1 MSNMSQTISIPDL
14 PRRSPPVLPPPM
26 GRVDSRS
33 SAVGGAIRQAK
44 ASGESRTA
52 SAAMDRYADGDASA
66 FGDLYTALAPRL
78 LPYLRRCAGDSAA
91 ASDLLQQTMLQLH
104 LTRGRF
110 LRGANVVPWAF
121 AIARRVAIDEARRT
135 QRRIGPVLHAFHE
148 SKDELVTAATAEEE
162 LHAAQLA
169 HRAGAELARLP
180 EPQRTVFH
188 LIRIEGLSVREV
200 AQKLGTSANAVKL
213 RAHRAYLSLR
223 SALEDNNEGEQMVT
237 QPRLKVDGGAK
248 RSWRRTCPVEDLRR
262 GNPGPGWGG

>member
-1 MSNMSQTISIPDL
+1 MSELHLTRPD
-14 PRRSPPVLPPPM
+14 SSS
-26 GRVDSRS
+26 GASR
-33 SAVGGAIRQAK
+33 A
-44 ASGESRTA
+44 A
-52 SAAMDRYADGDASA
+52 SAAMDRYADGDDHA

-135 QRRIGPVLHAFHE
+135 QRRIGPVLHAFNE
-148 SKDELVTAATAEEE
+148 GKDELGTAATAEEE

-169 HRAGAELARLP
+169 RRAGAELARLP
-180 EPQRTVFH
+180 EPQRTAFH
-188 LIRIEGLSVREV
+188 LIRIEGLSVNEV

-223 SALEDNNEGEQMVT
+223 AALEDHNEGKQRATEPLHRNLRPGLAVWGQ
-237 QPRLKVDGGAK
+237 QP
-248 RSWRRTCPVEDLRR
+248 
-262 GNPGPGWGG
+262 PGRAVWSRDPKGQTWGG